1 MRWFKHLSMAHA
13 DEELDAVMDEF
24 GAEAYGVYWL
34 MIEDIS
40 APMEPGKME
49 PAATHSAVKWASIC
63 RCSVRRWKTI
73 ADRMEKKGLIV
84 VRSIDNRFQIEV
96 PNILKY
102 KDEYSKKSGQTPEQ
116 EQIQIQSRDRTEKP
130 KASVKPPVVELVP
143 EKQPD
148 NWFEEKF
155 WPLWPVKENKIP
167 AKRAAAKLNESDR
180 EAALA
185 GVIDWAFRIKS
196 MERPIHAA
204 TWLNGRR
211 WEDEKHKP
219 GAREPTLFSNFN
231 PSKESFAA
239 GVLRRAQERIERGE
253 RPL

>member
-1 MRWFKHLSMAHA
+1 MKWRKQMTAMWDDERVAKLVGAGGVEGLAAFGLYCRVLDIVA
-13 DEELDAVMDEF
+13 DQMDA
-24 GAEAYGVYWL
+24 
-34 MIEDIS
+34 
-40 APMEPGKME
+40 K
-49 PAATHSAVKWASIC
+49 TTQ
-63 RCSVRRWKTI
+63 CSVTYPVTRWSLLLSLRGSHVRHWLEKLAVTTLLTVEWVDSDIRVTI
-73 ADRMEKKGLIV
+73 
-84 VRSIDNRFQIEV
+84 
-96 PNILKY
+96 PNLLKY
-102 KDEYSKKSGQTPEQ
+102 RDEYSKKSGQTPNKEQ
-116 EQIQIQSRDRTEKP
+116 NRTDTEEEQNISTPKP
-130 KASVKPPVVELVP
+130 KLVSIS
-143 EKQPD
+143 D